1 MKITLDENRSGAGI
15 PIRKLSRVHSGRIGG
30 PRILQNQAALLT
42 EKLISAE
49 RQLAQKSREVE
60 KLRDNSFKR
69 LGMAVHCLRNPASGI
84 LSATEYLIEDTELLL
99 GPEHAVVL
107 ESLHASSSFLLQAI
121 DNVLNV
127 SSMECGKL
135 RLDFRPTDLL
145 LLVKRALSLNE
156 LSSARRAVR
165 MHVSSRCETLI
176 LRADPLKITQVI
188 DNLLS
193 NAIKFSNRGSSVEI
207 QIEVQP
213 KRVCLSVRDEGPG
226 ISADRLGKIF
236 EPFESAEPDW
246 VSNKGGMGLGLTV
259 SKRIIEAHNGQIS
272 VASSPGHGST
282 FSVVLPIKHTLKRV

>member
-1 MKITLDENRSGAGI
+1 MKITLDESRP
-15 PIRKLSRVHSGRIGG
+15 PIRTRIQELSGIVRERIR
-30 PRILQNQAALLT
+30 PPKILENQVALLT
-42 EKLISAE
+42 EKLLCAE
-49 RQLAQKSREVE
+49 RELAQKSLELE
-60 KLRDNSFKR
+60 KLRDSNFKR

-84 LSATEYLIEDTELLL
+84 LSATEYLIEDTALLL

-145 LLVKRALSLNE
+145 LLVKRALALNE
-156 LSSARRAVR
+156 LSSSRRAVQ
-165 MHVSSRCETLI
+165 MHVSSQCETLI

-193 NAIKFSNRGSSVEI
+193 NAIKFSKRGGSVEI

-213 KRVCLSVRDEGPG
+213 KRVCLSVRDEGVG
-226 ISADRLGKIF
+226 ISADRLARIF
-236 EPFESAEPDW
+236 EPFESAEQDC
-246 VSNKGGMGLGLTV
+246 KGGMGLGLTV
-259 SKRIIEAHNGQIS
+259 SKRIIEAHDGHIS
-272 VASSPGHGST
+272 VESSPGHGST
-282 FSVVLPIKHTLKRV
+282 FTVALPIRPTPRRI

>member
-1 MKITLDENRSGAGI
+1 MKITVDESRRRIRTPVQELSGTG
-15 PIRKLSRVHSGRIGG
+15 PERVRP
-30 PRILQNQAALLT
+30 PRTIENQIALLT
-42 EKLISAE
+42 GKLLAAERALTQKSLELEKLKDS
-49 RQLAQKSREVE
+49 
-60 KLRDNSFKR
+60 NFKR
-69 LGMAVHCLRNPASGI
+69 LGMAVHCLRNPTSGI
-84 LSATEYLIEDTELLL
+84 LSATEYLIEDTALLL

-107 ESLHASSSFLLQAI
+107 ESLHASSAFLLQAI

-135 RLDFRPTDLL
+135 RLDLRPTDLI

-165 MHVSSRCETLI
+165 IFVSSKCETLI

-207 QIEVQP
+207 EIEVQS
-213 KRVCLSVRDEGPG
+213 KRVCLSVRDEGLG
-226 ISADRLGKIF
+226 ISVERLGKIF

-246 VSNKGGMGLGLTV
+246 ASNKGGMGLGLTV
-259 SKRIIEAHNGQIS
+259 SKRIIEAHDGHIS
-272 VASSPGHGST
+272 VESSPGNGSKFT
-282 FSVVLPIKHTLKRV
+282 VVLPIRPTPRRI